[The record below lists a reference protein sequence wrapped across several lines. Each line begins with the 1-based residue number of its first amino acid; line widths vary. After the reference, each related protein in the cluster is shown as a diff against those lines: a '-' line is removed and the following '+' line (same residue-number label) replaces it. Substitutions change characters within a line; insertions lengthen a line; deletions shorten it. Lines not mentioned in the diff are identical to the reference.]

1 MKWYCRTEIEETCEI
16 QGKMSASWFSHE
28 KLVLFSI
35 YEMPIIKRRKTRR
48 SFVTQVLY
56 VVVAAAAADAAAMCW
71 LFKNTKKKK
80 KTVFIIDAREI
91 LKAVQ
96 L

>member
-1 MKWYCRTEIEETCEI
+1 MEETYEI
-16 QGKMSASWFSHE
+16 QGKMIGSWFSHE
-28 KLVLFSI
+28 KLVLFGI

-48 SFVTQVLY
+48 SFVTQAFYIV
-56 VVVAAAAADAAAMCW
+56 VVVAAAMCRW
-71 LFKNTKKKK
+71 FKETTTKKKK